1 MGLSTDNV
9 GKMAVFSFS
18 EEKKETLILRRITN
32 IGKIVFLCYSKMR
45 CNVAGADRITG
56 RGKECGEVLGGAD
69 RTGAPEKRY
78 C

>member
-45 CNVAGADRITG
+45 CNSG
-56 RGKECGEVLGGAD
+56 R
-69 RTGAPEKRY
+69 
-78 C
+78 